1 MLASVPQANQGDSAK
16 QLFADLSLERGVLTA
31 RLVGPSIGE
40 REGEVIAGMIRE
52 KLKGTEPVAWVVVDF
67 SQVSYINSAGLGS
80 CVVVH
85 NESKA
90 RGATVVLYAMQANIR
105 DIFKMTKLDKIFKVA
120 DDSERLAKLLS

>member
-1 MLASVPQANQGDSAK
+1 MLASMPPAGEGDSAE

-40 REGEVIAGMIRE
+40 REGEVIAGMIQK
-52 KLKGTEPVAWVVVDF
+52 KLQGTEPVAYVVVDF

-105 DIFKMTKLDKIFKVA
+105 DIFKMTRLDKVFKVA
-120 DDSERLAKLLS
+120 DDAQRLTKILS

>member
-1 MLASVPQANQGDSAK
+1 MPAANEGDSAE

-31 RLVGPSIGE
+31 RLVGPSIGQ
-40 REGEVIAGMIRE
+40 REGEVIAGMIEE
-52 KLKGTEPVAWVVVDF
+52 KLKGTESVAYVVVDF

-105 DIFKMTKLDKIFKVA
+105 DIFKMTRLDKVFKVA
-120 DDSERLAKLLS
+120 DDAQRLTKILS

>member
-1 MLASVPQANQGDSAK
+1 MPAAGEGDSAE

-40 REGEVIAGMIRE
+40 REGEVIAGMIQK
-52 KLKGTEPVAWVVVDF
+52 KLQGTEPVAYVVVDF

-105 DIFKMTKLDKIFKVA
+105 DIFKMTRLDKVFKVA
-120 DDSERLAKLLS
+120 DDAQRLTKILS

>member
-1 MLASVPQANQGDSAK
+1 MLASMLAAGEGDSAE

-31 RLVGPSIGE
+31 CPVGPSIGE
-40 REGEVIAGMIRE
+40 REGEVIAGMIKK
-52 KLKGTEPVAWVVVDF
+52 KLQGTEPVAYVVVDF

-105 DIFKMTKLDKIFKVA
+105 DIFKMTRLDKVFKVA
-120 DDSERLAKLLS
+120 DDAQRLTKILS

>member
-1 MLASVPQANQGDSAK
+1 MLASMPAAGEGDSAE

-40 REGEVIAGMIRE
+40 REGEVIAGMIKK
-52 KLKGTEPVAWVVVDF
+52 KLQGTEPVAYVVVDF

-105 DIFKMTKLDKIFKVA
+105 DIFKMTRLDKVFKVA
-120 DDSERLAKLLS
+120 DDAQRLTKILS

>member
-1 MLASVPQANQGDSAK
+1 MPAAGEGDSAE

-40 REGEVIAGMIRE
+40 REGEVIAGMIKK
-52 KLKGTEPVAWVVVDF
+52 KLQGTEPVAYVVVDF

-105 DIFKMTKLDKIFKVA
+105 DIFKMTRLDKVFKVA
-120 DDSERLAKLLS
+120 DDAQRLTKILS